1 MADAGGALPQRLTDA
16 ELWRSVEETVRRV
29 LLPAIA
35 EGQEWAQAVAVQ
47 LAGLARY
54 AAGRPSD
61 TVAARVDE
69 LAGTLDALAV
79 NEIVAAVWAGDRSP
93 PAVMAAAGAA
103 LAAAVGRDDAAA
115 DEVRAVLRAVVVRHL
130 DDELAVTGP
139 LVQAFR
145 GQLDE

>member
-1 MADAGGALPQRLTDA
+1 
-16 ELWRSVEETVRRV
+16 
-29 LLPAIA
+29 
-35 EGQEWAQAVAVQ
+35 
-47 LAGLARY
+47 
-54 AAGRPSD
+54 
-61 TVAARVDE
+61 
-69 LAGTLDALAV
+69 V